1 MNKKSKIKKWDRCIF
16 TPKTKDYL
24 IEYYENINKYP
35 KRKELIVLSNKLDV
49 NIKNIKTFFYFF
61 RQRNHYNTYSKKS
74 EKSEKFEKSE
84 NTQNYENNKQEIFNL
99 IEYYKNLRI
108 VYPLAK
114 LPTFEHFL
122 SLQLQLQ
129 TNVLKNQIN
138 EFNSWEKNKESGIS
152 IFDCICD
159 AHEES
164 VILEQFNKEDTEIIF
179 KNMNLEYLSLE
190 NIYILSVALKKLF
203 NSDFDYITNLNLS
216 YIYLENSFPSQEMSS
231 KFVSHLLE
239 IMIENDKEYY
249 KDESYDSIKMKI
261 LGVLENFL

>member
-1 MNKKSKIKKWDRCIF
+1 MNKETKTKKWKRWNIHSQ
-16 TPKTKDYL
+16 TKDYL
-24 IEYYENINKYP
+24 IEYYENISKYP
-35 KRKELIVLSNKLDV
+35 TKEELIVLSNKFNV
-49 NIKNIKTFFYFF
+49 TIKNIKTFFQNR
-61 RQRNHYNTYSKKS
+61 RQRNLENTCYK
-74 EKSEKFEKSE
+74 KFETFE
-84 NTQNYENNKQEIFNL
+84 NYENNKQEIFNL

-122 SLQLQLQ
+122 SLQLQLE
-129 TNVLKNQIN
+129 TNVLRNQINEIN
-138 EFNSWEKNKESGIS
+138 EFNSLEKNKESGIS

-179 KNMNLEYLSLE
+179 KSMNLEYLSLE
-190 NIYILSVALKKLF
+190 NIYILSIALKKLF
-203 NSDFDYITNLNLS
+203 NSNFDYITNLNLS

-249 KDESYDSIKMKI
+249 KDESYDSIKMKM
-261 LGVLENFL
+261 LGVLENFV